1 MRRSA
6 LNGADNR
13 LFGDCYRQVKGVR
26 TIAIQTLD
34 DDAGAKIA
42 AR

>member
-1 MRRSA
+1 MTLSE
-6 LNGADNR
+6 
-13 LFGDCYRQVKGVR
+13 VR

-34 DDAGAKIA
+34 DDAGAKLA